1 MWETL
6 LPIGLSLF
14 GANQAQSAARES
26 AQANI
31 EAAKIAAEAAKFK
44 PYSITTGFGTSYFDE
59 PKQQAGYTLDP
70 TLQAFRNAMYGGAG
84 EFMGR
89 IESDPTKAAQQYY
102 TEQQALMAPQRQ
114 AEDIALRQQQLQSGR
129 IGLGVSPAAMGAGNV
144 GGMVN
149 PEQYQRD
156 LARAQADAALGVQ
169 SREMAQADIDK
180 AIARG
185 TGLLQTGL
193 GIEEYGLRPLTIGAD
208 IGSKQ
213 AVSAGN
219 QAQALLAGGQGAAT
233 ANLAAG
239 LSSAGMFGNL
249 GRTLASQRFGAPA
262 ASPYAGGGN
271 YMFGSNPMGTA

>member
-26 AQANI
+26 AQSNI
-31 EAAKIAAEAAKFK
+31 QAAQVAAEAAKFK

-89 IESDPTKAAQQYY
+89 IESDPTKAAQQYF

-149 PEQYQRD
+149 PEQYQQQ
-156 LARAQADAALGVQ
+156 LARAQADQQLAAQ
-169 SREMAQADIDK
+169 STQLAQADIDR

-208 IGSKQ
+208 IGARQ
-213 AVSAGN
+213 AVSQGN
-219 QAQALLAGGQGAAT
+219 QAQALLGGGQAAAT

-239 LSSAGMFGNL
+239 LSGAGMFGNL
-249 GRTLASQRFGAPA
+249 GSALMRQKFGTTP
-262 ASPYAGGGN
+262 
-271 YMFGSNPMGTA
+271 

>member
-1 MWETL
+1 MADVFSTL

-44 PYSITTGFGTSYFDE
+44 PYSISTGFGTSFFDE
-59 PKQQAGYTLDP
+59 NKQEAGYTLDP

-84 EFMGR
+84 EFMGQ
-89 IESDPTKAAQQYY
+89 IQTDPQAAAQNYY
-102 TEQQALMAPQRQ
+102 NQQMALQQGGRG

-129 IGLGVSPAAMGAGNV
+129 IGLGLSGAAMGAGA
-144 GGMVN
+144 GTGYVN

-156 LARAQADAALGVQ
+156 LARAQQDQALAASSTQ
-169 SREMAQADIDK
+169 MAQADIDR
-180 AIARG
+180 AIGRG

-208 IGSKQ
+208 IGSRQ
-213 AVSAGN
+213 AVSGGN
-219 QAQALLAGGQGAAT
+219 QAQALLGGGQAAAQ
-233 ANLAAG
+233 ANLAGGLAG
-239 LSSAGMFGNL
+239 AGMFGNL
-249 GRTLASQRFGAPA
+249 GRSLLGQKF
-262 ASPYAGGGN
+262 
-271 YMFGSNPMGTA
+271 